1 MTIQTL
7 DLDINSSQET
17 SYNNSQPKI
26 GNIRSATDSIIT
38 SIFNITTKK
47 QRYELMLNS
56 IPGWIE
62 TNSVLEFNNEKAQKG
77 HKSVFEMLV
86 LDLLPW
92 STFNNPGF
100 LRHRARMVPNFELA
114 SEKYYRDMLEPTYN
128 KILTQLKH
136 NLYSDNPTQ
145 VAISLDCWSAYHHGY
160 MGIVIHYIFK
170 LSRKVFTLACR
181 PFDGH
186 HTAENIYSRLE
197 STLLDWNIMDKVC
210 VCLRDNAANMKAAFN
225 VPTCSLSSAIV

>member
-1 MTIQTL
+1 MDRNQL
-7 DLDINSSQET
+7 NLGFNS
-17 SYNNSQPKI
+17 
-26 GNIRSATDSIIT
+26 
-38 SIFNITTKK
+38 
-47 QRYELMLNS
+47 
-56 IPGWIE
+56 
-62 TNSVLEFNNEKAQKG
+62 EKAQKG

-92 STFNNPGF
+92 STVNYPGF
-100 LRHRARMVPNFELA
+100 LRHHARMVPNFELA

-136 NLYSDNPTQ
+136 NLYSDNPAQ

-160 MGIVIHYIFK
+160 MGIVINYIFK
-170 LSRKVFTLACR
+170 WSRKVFTLACI
-181 PFDGH
+181 PFDDH

-210 VCLRDNAANMKAAFN
+210 VCLRDNAANMKAAIN
-225 VPTCSLSSAIV
+225 VPSCP